1 MRAKFIEALTYLA
14 SSNKDVVLVT
24 GDLGFGSFEPFEA
37 NFPGQYFNAGIAE
50 QSMIGIA
57 SGLAKAGKIVFV
69 YSIGNFVTMRCLE
82 QIRNDACY
90 HDLNVNLVSQG
101 GGFTYGA
108 LGMSHHATEDL
119 AIMRALPN
127 MTICAP
133 SCSKDTYDAVL
144 QLVDHKGPS
153 YLRLEKANA
162 NEYGDD
168 GFSYQIGIPK
178 LIKKGQDALIIAT
191 GGIVNEALDA
201 TNSISD
207 ELDISVFDVHTIKPL
222 NDDEIIK
229 EIKAHKYIVSLEEHQ
244 INGGLGSLI
253 SEIIAENRLDVSFK
267 RLGIKDELIGI
278 VGDQKYLRAS
288 TGIDKE
294 SIISTLRK
302 MMA

>member
-14 SSNKDVVLVT
+14 SSNKDIVLVT
-24 GDLGFGSFEPFEA
+24 GDLGFGSFEQFEKK
-37 NFPGQYFNAGIAE
+37 FPGQYFNAGIAE

-108 LGMSHHATEDL
+108 LGMSHHATEDI

-144 QLVDHKGPS
+144 QLIDIKGPS
-153 YLRLEKANA
+153 YLRLEKANT
-162 NEYGDD
+162 NEHSDNSL
-168 GFSYQIGIPK
+168 SYEIGIPK
-178 LIKKGQDALIIAT
+178 MLKEGKDILLIAT
-191 GGIVNEALDA
+191 GGVVNEVLDA
-201 TNSISD
+201 AVTVGD
-207 ELDISVFDVHTIKPL
+207 ELNVSVFDFHTIKPI
-222 NDDEIIK
+222 NHHIILQ
-229 EIKAHKYIVSLEEHQ
+229 EIKKYKYVVSIEEHQ
-244 INGGLGSLI
+244 VNGGLGSLI
-253 SEIIAENRLDVSFK
+253 AEIIAENNVDVFFK
-267 RLGIKDELIGI
+267 RLGINDELITL
-278 VGDQKYLRAS
+278 VGDQAYLRDNI
-288 TGIDKE
+288 GIDKN
-294 SIISTLRK
+294 SIVSFLRNIK
-302 MMA
+302 L

>member
-1 MRAKFIEALTYLA
+1 
-14 SSNKDVVLVT
+14 
-24 GDLGFGSFEPFEA
+24 
-37 NFPGQYFNAGIAE
+37 
-50 QSMIGIA
+50 
-57 SGLAKAGKIVFV
+57 
-69 YSIGNFVTMRCLE
+69 
-82 QIRNDACY
+82 
-90 HDLNVNLVSQG
+90 
-101 GGFTYGA
+101 
-108 LGMSHHATEDL
+108 MSHHATEDL